1 MGLRL
6 RDNLTSDYFGAANSL
21 KSRTA
26 RKRIVAYVEAYDD
39 IFFWRMA
46 LSQFENDKIYFEVML
61 PSKQKLSHGK
71 KSVLM
76 NLLRGHVGENML
88 ACVDADYDYLLQG
101 ATSQSAEVCQNP
113 YVLHTYVYAI
123 ENYQCFAPSL
133 HDVCVA
139 VTLNDHVLF
148 DFNAYLST
156 YSTIVYPLFVW
167 NIWLYRKRKY
177 STMTM
182 SHFNKVIALGKFSI
196 NESQQILARLQRN
209 VKHKIQEL
217 QREYPQASTEIN
229 SLKDN
234 LAHLGVTPETTYLYI
249 QGHHLFDNVVV
260 PMLGKICDKLI
271 QMRQSEICRTAIHQ
285 TQRTNELSCYAHS
298 TSDITTMLRRNTGYM
313 TSAPFRRLMD
323 DIRKCIKLNVVSK
336 KQV

>member
-21 KSRTA
+21 SSKHA

-46 LSQFENDKIYFEVML
+46 LSQFENDKLFFEVML

-101 ATSQSAEVCQNP
+101 ATSQSAEVCQSP

-139 VTLNDHVLF
+139 VTLNDHTLF
-148 DFNAYLST
+148 DFNAYLSA
-156 YSTIVYPLFVW
+156 YSTIIYPLFVW

-177 STMTM
+177 SAMTM
-182 SHFNKVIALGKFSI
+182 SDFNKGIALGKFSI
-196 NESQQILARLQRN
+196 HESQLILARLQRN
-209 VKHKIQEL
+209 VKHKIQDL
-217 QREYPQASTEIN
+217 KREYPHVEAELS
-229 SLKDN
+229 SLEGE
-234 LAHLGVTPETTYLYI
+234 LTRLGVTPDTTYLYI

-271 QMRQSEICRTAIHQ
+271 QMRQTEICRTAIHQ
-285 TQRTNELSCYAHS
+285 TQRSNELSCYAHS

-313 TSAPFRRLMD
+313 ASAPFRRLQD
-323 DIRKCIKLNVVSK
+323 DIRKCIELSDASK
-336 KQV
+336 KQA